1 MTYYCGARVAVG
13 TRRWE
18 EHGTGWLTMAVVVR
32 IHATMKTMAADGD
45 VFLSQ
50 QKKNNNKAKKKARH
64 QGVAKKNWIKERG
77 P

>member
-1 MTYYCGARVAVG
+1 
-13 TRRWE
+13 
-18 EHGTGWLTMAVVVR
+18 MAVVVR
-32 IHATMKTMAADGD
+32 VHATMKTMAADGD